1 MAFDYI
7 NTQEESIV
15 AEGLEGKIIMVY
27 GGNNL
32 GKSGQAANFPSPLFL
47 PLEPN
52 ALNARGGIKKL
63 PVHDWAT
70 FRDFVDSVYKDKLN
84 YERAL
89 QALERELE
97 RPAPKDKEAKKEKDE
112 RIERLQS
119 KVDSNPY
126 GKLKAST
133 KTLVLDTLTALG
145 KSTEKYVTDQAEVT
159 ELGDIGHGKLYK
171 RFENEFYHTIN
182 QFFNLGD
189 FTYLILAHEDFRKM
203 GTDDDGEDIMQAVP
217 KGDWKRIVKP
227 VVDRCDI
234 IAYLKSNGVDEHHK
248 VIPSS
253 AILAECNLCFAR
265 TKWDNMQLYIKE
277 YSAENLEGIINEAI
291 EEQRASGVKVGTNR
305 EQQKSLVENLT
316 QSADDLKVK
325 IGELFNIIYKHDDED
340 IEGVNVLKYISIVEE
355 FLGVDNKVSE
365 AGQKQVGQ
373 LMNILSRTQDL
384 VDTLV

>member
-15 AEGLEGKIIMVY
+15 AEGLEGKVIMVY

-32 GKSGQAANFPSPLFL
+32 GKSGQATNFPSPLFL

-52 ALNARGGIKKL
+52 ALNAKGGIKKL

-89 QALERELE
+89 QALEREE
-97 RPAPKDKEAKKEKDE
+97 SKPEPKDKDAKKERDE
-112 RIERLQS
+112 RLERLLS
-119 KVDSNPY
+119 KVNESPY
-126 GKLKAST
+126 ARLKSGT
-133 KTLVLDTLTALG
+133 KTLVLDSLTALA

-171 RFENEFYHTIN
+171 RLENEFYHTIN

-189 FTYLILAHEDFRKM
+189 FTYLVLAHEDFRKI
-203 GTDDDGEDIMQAVP
+203 GEDAEGEDIMQAIP

-234 IAYLKSNGVDEHHK
+234 IVYLKSNGVDENHR
-248 VIPSS
+248 VVPSS
-253 AILAECNLCFAR
+253 GILAECDLCFAR
-265 TKWDNMQLYIKE
+265 TKWDNMDLYLKE
-277 YSAENLEGIINEAI
+277 YSAKNLEDIINKAI
-291 EEQRASGVKVGTNR
+291 EEQRASGIKVGTNR
-305 EQQKSLVENLT
+305 EQQESLVKSLT
-316 QSADDLKVK
+316 QDATVLKEK
-325 IGELFNIIYKHDDED
+325 IGELFNTIYNYDEQD
-340 IEGVNVLKYISIVEE
+340 VEGVNVLKYVSIVEE
-355 FLGVDNKVSE
+355 FLGVGSKVSE

-373 LMNILSRTQDL
+373 LANILSRVQDL
-384 VDTLV
+384 VETLV